1 MSNEAYKV
9 EGRKRLL
16 HWREMYDSV
25 CLHCSGVLV
34 VVVGEVVVSWES

>member
-9 EGRKRLL
+9 EGRKRL
-16 HWREMYDSV
+16 
-25 CLHCSGVLV
+25 LHCSGVLV